1 MKTAENQNE
10 NVIILAKMSLMLIL
24 MLALT
29 VACIMC
35 ERHQETE
42 HAKKEFK
49 KHINRNYVIGNDS
62 VSIDSNFKVNNNGAH
77 R

>member
-10 NVIILAKMSLMLIL
+10 NVIILAKTSLMFIL

-29 VACIMC
+29 ILCVMC

-42 HAKKEFK
+42 LAKKELK
-49 KHINRNYVIGNDS
+49 KHINKKYVIGNDT
-62 VSIDSNFKVNNNGAH
+62 VLIDSNFKV
-77 R
+77 RQ